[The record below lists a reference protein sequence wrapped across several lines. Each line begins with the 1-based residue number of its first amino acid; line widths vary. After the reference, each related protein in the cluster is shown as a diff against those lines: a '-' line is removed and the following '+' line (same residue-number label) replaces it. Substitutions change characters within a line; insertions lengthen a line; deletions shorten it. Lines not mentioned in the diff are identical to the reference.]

1 MSTTKILYII
11 LALVG
16 SYVIGCLQP
25 SYLLGKAIKHVDIRD
40 YGSGNSGATNAIR
53 VFGFKFGMVC
63 LLIDALKG
71 LVAVLLVKLFL
82 GPDVVGSEGAAIL
95 LQLCCGLC
103 VILGHNYPFYMHF
116 RGGKGVAA
124 SIGILLMV
132 DWRLFLIAGIPAL
145 LVMVLS
151 RMMSVASLTFETLC
165 FVGLAILC
173 FHMDF
178 YYGIPGRF
186 RKTST
191 KKPWKNSMNRP
202 AWTCIITTTSKS
214 PKRHQKR
221 PPREVFLFV
230 YSATAGASTSG
241 VSAAGASS
249 KFSLSRTIFRMKKQ
263 QVVNE
268 TTSAMGNAHQTML
281 RLPVRDSR

>member
-124 SIGILLMV
+124 SIGILL
-132 DWRLFLIAGIPAL
+132 
-145 LVMVLS
+145 S

-178 YYGIPGRF
+178 YYGILLAAFCYPAMSFWRHRSNLVRIAHGEES
-186 RKTST
+186 KLWGKGS
-191 KKPWKNSMNRP
+191 KN
-202 AWTCIITTTSKS
+202 TGEI
-214 PKRHQKR
+214 PKDQYEEAMEKLD
-221 PPREVFLFV
+221 EQ
-230 YSATAGASTSG
+230 AG
-241 VSAAGASS
+241 VDLHHHNH
-249 KFSLSRTIFRMKKQ
+249 K
-263 QVVNE
+263 
-268 TTSAMGNAHQTML
+268 
-281 RLPVRDSR
+281 

>member
-1 MSTTKILYII
+1 MSTTVILYII
-11 LALVG
+11 LALLG
-16 SYVIGCLQP
+16 SYVVGCLQP

-71 LVAVLLVKLFL
+71 LLAVLLVKLFL

-145 LVMVLS
+145 LILVIG
-151 RMMSVASLTFETLC
+151 RIMSVASLSFETLC

-178 YYGIPGRF
+178 YYPAMSFWRHRSNLVRLAHGEESRLWG
-186 RKTST
+186 KGS
-191 KKPWKNSMNRP
+191 KNSGQV
-202 AWTCIITTTSKS
+202 
-214 PKRHQKR
+214 PKDQYEEAMEK
-221 PPREVFLFV
+221 LDKQ
-230 YSATAGASTSG
+230 AG
-241 VSAAGASS
+241 VDLHHHH
-249 KFSLSRTIFRMKKQ
+249 K
-263 QVVNE
+263 
-268 TTSAMGNAHQTML
+268 
-281 RLPVRDSR
+281 

>member
-173 FHMDF
+173 FHMDYKAGF
-178 YYGIPGRF
+178 HRSNLVRIAHGEESKLWGKGSKNTGEIP
-186 RKTST
+186 
-191 KKPWKNSMNRP
+191 KNQYEEAME
-202 AWTCIITTTSKS
+202 KLDE
-214 PKRHQKR
+214 Q
-221 PPREVFLFV
+221 
-230 YSATAGASTSG
+230 AG
-241 VSAAGASS
+241 VDLHHHNH
-249 KFSLSRTIFRMKKQ
+249 K
-263 QVVNE
+263 
-268 TTSAMGNAHQTML
+268 
-281 RLPVRDSR
+281 